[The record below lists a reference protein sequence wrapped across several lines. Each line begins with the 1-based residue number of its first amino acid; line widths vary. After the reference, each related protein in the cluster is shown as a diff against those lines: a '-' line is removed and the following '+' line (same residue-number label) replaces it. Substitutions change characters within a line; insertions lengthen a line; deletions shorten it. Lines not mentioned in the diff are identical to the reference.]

1 MESLT
6 DLKINGQ
13 GSSGG
18 GKFRDVVI
26 RGSGQIIG
34 DVECNKY
41 EVYGTGELKGDL
53 TAENVM
59 VKGQFKFD
67 GQINATDMKVYGESN
82 FNGDIFV
89 DNVTIQGSM
98 KTNGDLNAEVCKID
112 GGFEI
117 DGLLNVEIFELSM
130 HWPCRVSEIGGTNIK
145 IKKDGKFSFVGLKNL
160 VKPITN
166 KRLLEVDTIE
176 ADDIYLENTH
186 AKMVRGKKI
195 TLGPDCQIDKVEYQ
209 DSFVGHEKSS
219 VESTEKI

>member
-34 DVECNKY
+34 DVECNNY
-41 EVYGTGELKGDL
+41 EVYGTGEQKGEL
-53 TAENVM
+53 IAANVV

-67 GQINATDMKVYGESN
+67 GKVTTPELKVYGESN
-82 FNGDIFV
+82 FHGDIFS
-89 DNVTIQGSM
+89 DELTIQGSL
-98 KTNGDLNAEVCKID
+98 KTNGDLNAEICKIE

-130 HWPCRVSEIGGTNIK
+130 HWPCKVSEIGGTNIK
-145 IKKDGKFSFVGLKNL
+145 IKNNGKFSFIGLKNMIN
-160 VKPITN
+160 PHSN
-166 KRLLEVDTIE
+166 KSLLEVGTIE

-186 AKMVRGKKI
+186 AKIVRGKKI
-195 TLGPDCQIDKVEYQ
+195 TLGPDCQIDKLEYQ
-209 DSFVGHEKSS
+209 DSFVDHEKST
-219 VESTEKI
+219 VESAEKL

>member
-18 GKFRDVVI
+18 GQFRDVVI

-41 EVYGTGELKGDL
+41 EVFGTGEQKGDL

-67 GQINATDMKVYGESN
+67 GEVNTPELKVYGESN
-82 FNGDIFV
+82 FHGDIFS
-89 DNVTIQGSM
+89 DNVTIQGSL
-98 KTNGDLNAEVCKID
+98 KTKGDINAEICKIE

-117 DGLLNVEIFELSM
+117 DGLLNVEIFELSI
-130 HWPCRVSEIGGTNIK
+130 HWPCSVSEIGGTNIK
-145 IKKDGKFSFVGLKNL
+145 IKNNGKFSFLGLKNMIS
-160 VKPITN
+160 PHSN
-166 KRLLEVDTIE
+166 RSLLEVDTIE

-186 AKMVRGKKI
+186 AKIVRGKNI
-195 TLGPDCQIDKVEYQ
+195 TLGPDCQIDRVEYQ
-209 DSFVGHEKSS
+209 DSFVGHEKSN
-219 VESTEKI
+219 VESTEKL